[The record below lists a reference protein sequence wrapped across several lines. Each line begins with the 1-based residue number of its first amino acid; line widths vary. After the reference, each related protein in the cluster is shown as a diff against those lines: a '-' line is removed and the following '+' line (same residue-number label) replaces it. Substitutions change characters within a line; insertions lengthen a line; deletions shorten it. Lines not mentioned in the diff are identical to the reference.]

1 MQAPLEISFKN
12 MESSQAVVDD
22 IHQRVAKLDHFFENV
37 TSCHVSVE
45 APHKHH
51 RKGRQW
57 RVRILINVP
66 GRQLAVSNEPG
77 ENYSHEDLG
86 VALRD
91 AFNAAVRQL
100 QDYARTLR
108 GDVKA
113 HEPAQTEGR
122 VARLFADDGYGFIDA
137 GPLGEVYFHRNSVV
151 GDRFAE
157 LEPGSR
163 VSFVMAE
170 GESEHGAQA
179 STVHPLR

>member
-1 MQAPLEISFKN
+1 MQAPLEVSFKN
-12 MESSQAVVDD
+12 MEPSPAIVDD
-22 IHQRVAKLDHFFENV
+22 IEQRVAKLDRYFEKV
-37 TSCHVSVE
+37 TSCHVTVE

-51 RKGRQW
+51 RKGRHW
-57 RVRILINVP
+57 RVRILINAP
-66 GRQLAVSNEPG
+66 GRQLVVSDEPG
-77 ENYSHEDLG
+77 NVHAHEDLG

-113 HEPAQTEGR
+113 HEPAQNEGR

-137 GPLGEVYFHRNSVV
+137 GPLGEVYFHQNSVV
-151 GDRFAE
+151 DGRFAE
-157 LEPGSR
+157 LEAGSR
-163 VSFVMAE
+163 VSFVIAE